1 MKKETLDLYAKYR
14 YVLHLLSDERN
25 ELFQNDPDFEK
36 FFEAYNMT
44 ICFHW
49 KIKNPY
55 KNFNRRRNE
64 LIKRFEYGK
73 YNILLQEKFCYDIS
87 LIILSY
93 IIKV

>member
-1 MKKETLDLYAKYR
+1 MKKETVDLYAKYR
-14 YVLHLLSDERN
+14 YFLYLLSNERI
-25 ELFQNDPDFEK
+25 ELFNDNFED

-64 LIKRFEYGK
+64 LVKRFEYGK
-73 YNILLQEKFCYDIS
+73 YKILLHEKFCYDIS